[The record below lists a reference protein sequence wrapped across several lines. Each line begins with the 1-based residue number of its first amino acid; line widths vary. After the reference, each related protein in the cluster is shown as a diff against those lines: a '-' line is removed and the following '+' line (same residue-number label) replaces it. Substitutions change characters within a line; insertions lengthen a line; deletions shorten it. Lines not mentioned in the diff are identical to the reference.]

1 MLKQSLT
8 IWSNMKLPAELQTR
22 LIERLQ
28 PHRLIQ
34 AADATPNN
42 LAHASADPGLEQADA
57 AFGQPDPNQIMR
69 LPRLKWVQLSTAGF
83 SRYDTPEF
91 RDAVTRNGTVVCN
104 ASSIYAEPCAQHV
117 LAMMLSLS
125 RRLPQS
131 LENQRGSHDWPYL
144 KLRAEAMLLN
154 GQTALLVGYGA
165 IGRRLAA
172 LLAPFEMNLLGFRRN
187 PGQGEDAVRML
198 HVDELDNWLGRADH
212 VINLLPASPQ
222 TRDFF
227 DAARFSRFKR
237 DANYYNIGRGRTNDE
252 AALEAALRAGQFAAA
267 YIDAFA
273 HEPLAPDHPLW
284 TTPNCYITPH
294 TAGGHSNEYDR
305 HVEML
310 LENVRRF
317 QAGEELIDRIM

>member
-8 IWSNMKLPAELQTR
+8 IWSNMKLPAELTAR
-22 LIERLQ
+22 LIERLH
-28 PHRLIQ
+28 PHRLIE
-34 AADATPNN
+34 AAGATPNN
-42 LAHASADPGLEQADA
+42 LAGASADPGLEESDV

-69 LPRLKWVQLSTAGF
+69 LPRLKWVQLTTAGF

-91 RDAVTRNGTVVCN
+91 RDAVRRNETVVCN

-117 LAMMLSLS
+117 LAMMLSLG

-131 LENQRGSHDWPYL
+131 LENQHGSHGWPYL
-144 KLRAEAMLLN
+144 NLRAQAMLLN

-172 LLAPFEMNLLGFRRN
+172 LLSPFEMNLLGFRRN
-187 PGQGEDAVRML
+187 PGQGENGVRIL
-198 HVDELDNWLGRADH
+198 HIDDLDNWLGRADH
-212 VINLLPASPQ
+212 VVNLLPASAQ
-222 TRDFF
+222 TRNFF
-227 DAARFSRFKR
+227 DAGRFARFKR

-252 AALEAALRAGQFAAA
+252 AALEAALRAAQFAAA
-267 YIDAFA
+267 CIDAFA

-305 HVEML
+305 HIEML
-310 LENVRRF
+310 LQNVRRF